1 MLSPSR
7 WRFTSQ
13 RFDKPQAS
21 VDKHKDKNTAAFV
34 PLLCR
39 ILMQICEIIVAS
51 DVWMR
56 RTITLQN
63 NTVHHGRGTFIMA
76 FEPCNFLQYA
86 LSRQTRQLGYVA
98 NRWARK
104 SHQAR
109 FESSR
114 CLHHGASEETTL
126 ANAGILRWKP
136 TPAEFPLFF
145 QKVSLPAGLEPMAC
159 TNTRA
164 LTAWVLFLMH
174 K

>member
-63 NTVHHGRGTFIMA
+63 NTIHHGRGTFIMA
-76 FEPCNFLQYA
+76 FESLQFLA
-86 LSRQTRQLGYVA
+86 IRAISPGMAARLRGKPLGP
-98 NRWARK
+98 
-104 SHQAR
+104 QIP
-109 FESSR
+109 
-114 CLHHGASEETTL
+114 ASEVRVLTL
-126 ANAGILRWKP
+126 PPSWRKRGDDTRKRRHFVTPEP
-136 TPAEFPLFF
+136 TPAEFPLFI
-145 QKVSLPAGLEPMAC
+145 KLYLRGRPE
-159 TNTRA
+159 T
-164 LTAWVLFLMH
+164 
-174 K
+174 

>member
-1 MLSPSR
+1 M
-7 WRFTSQ
+7 
-13 RFDKPQAS
+13 
-21 VDKHKDKNTAAFV
+21 

-56 RTITLQN
+56 QTITLQN
-63 NTVHHGRGTFIMA
+63 HTIHHGRGTFIMA

-86 LSRQTRQLGYVA
+86 LSRPAWQLGYVA

-104 SHQAR
+104 SQQAR

-126 ANAGILRWKP
+126 ANAGRSP
-136 TPAEFPLFF
+136 PFFFP
-145 QKVSLPAGLEPMAC
+145 KVSLPAGLKHRAC

-164 LTAWVLFLMH
+164 LTAWVLFLSNAPYIH
-174 K
+174 SPKGLGFTAHLIKQNFS

>member
-1 MLSPSR
+1 
-7 WRFTSQ
+7 
-13 RFDKPQAS
+13 
-21 VDKHKDKNTAAFV
+21 
-34 PLLCR
+34 
-39 ILMQICEIIVAS
+39 MQICEIIVAS

-63 NTVHHGRGTFIMA
+63 HTIHHGRGTFIMA

-86 LSRQTRQLGYVA
+86 LSRPAWQLGYVA

-104 SHQAR
+104 SQQAG

-114 CLHHGASEETTL
+114 CRHHGASEETTL

-136 TPAEFPLFF
+136 TPA
-145 QKVSLPAGLEPMAC
+145 GLKPMAC

-164 LTAWVLFLMH
+164 LTAWVLF
-174 K
+174 

>member
-13 RFDKPQAS
+13 
-21 VDKHKDKNTAAFV
+21 HYKNTSAFV
-34 PLLCR
+34 PDLCR

-56 RTITLQN
+56 QTITLQN
-63 NTVHHGRGTFIMA
+63 HTIHHGRGTFIMA

-86 LSRQTRQLGYVA
+86 LSRPEWQLGYVA

-104 SHQAR
+104 SQQAR

-126 ANAGILRWKP
+126 ANAGILRWSQHRQNSP
-136 TPAEFPLFF
+136 PFFPKSFLTGRPETYGLYEYSSTHSVGALFD
-145 QKVSLPAGLEPMAC
+145 A
-159 TNTRA
+159 
-164 LTAWVLFLMH
+164 
-174 K
+174 